1 MDRYGYDHWDG
12 GHPWLWML
20 LMMVAL
26 VAALTL
32 AAYVLIRSTRQQ
44 PHATGVTAPP
54 DEAARILDERFA
66 RGEIDAEEYATRRDL
81 LRSR

>member
-1 MDRYGYDHWDG
+1 MDRYGYDHWDN

-20 LMMVAL
+20 LMMLVL
-26 VAALTL
+26 VAALTV

-44 PHATGVTAPP
+44 PQVPTPP
-54 DEAARILDERFA
+54 DQAARILDERFA

-81 LRSR
+81 LRAR